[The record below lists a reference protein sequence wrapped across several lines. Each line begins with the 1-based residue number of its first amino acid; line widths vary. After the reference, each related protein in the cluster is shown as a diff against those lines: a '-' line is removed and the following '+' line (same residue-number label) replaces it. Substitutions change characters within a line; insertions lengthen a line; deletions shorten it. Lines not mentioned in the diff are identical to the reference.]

1 MRWTPESGL
10 PRALAAQAARRLVY
24 LRDSGKP
31 DNELARLQSC
41 ESRSVAEFL
50 KP

>member
-1 MRWTPESGL
+1 MRWRPGSGL
-10 PRALAAQAARRLVY
+10 PRALAAQLARRLIY

-31 DNELARLQSC
+31 DPELARLQSC
-41 ESRSVAEFL
+41 ENRSVAAFL